1 MLRWTG
7 AFYDLDGHKDRD
19 YLEDQ
24 DKMKKTI
31 QIQEAI
37 RTLKAAFAPLNC
49 IILAPR
55 KDSFSFA
62 LVDEHGVACHSERL
76 YPQQYLADEPLQAVI
91 ARVQSSLA
99 A

>member
-1 MLRWTG
+1 VTIWK
-7 AFYDLDGHKDRD
+7 KDN
-19 YLEDQ
+19 
-24 DKMKKTI
+24 MKKST

-37 RTLKAAFAPLNC
+37 GTLKAAFAPLNC

-62 LVDEHGVACHSERL
+62 LVDEYGVACHSERL
-76 YPQQYLADEPLQAVI
+76 YPQQYQAAEPLQAVI
-91 ARVQSSLA
+91 ARVQSTLA